1 MGISFK
7 SEVNGVEKLCIVF
20 GSLEGS
26 LEGEESRVE
35 GKGGRRG
42 EERGLVSPSLCLNVL
57 KIK

>member
-20 GSLEGS
+20 GS